1 MGIKLVT
8 SESAIHDAILKEMD
22 RVNRLTLRALSYLG
36 EKCVIEAR
44 DRSPEESWID
54 RTGNLRSSIGYVI
67 ASEGKI
73 IKYSDFTVVKNGSEG
88 PETGKTLAEEI
99 ARKYRSGYAL
109 VVVAGM
115 NYAEYVE
122 AMDNKVVLAS
132 AELFA
137 RQQLPS
143 IMQKLKSQIAS

>member
-67 ASEGKI
+67 ASGGEI

-88 PETGKTLAEEI
+88 PETGKTFAEEI

-143 IMQKLKSQIAS
+143 MMQKLKSQIAS

>member
-8 SESAIHDAILKEMD
+8 SESAIHDAFIQEID

-54 RTGNLRSSIGYVI
+54 RTGNLRSSIGYIIV
-67 ASEGKI
+67 SEGRI
-73 IKYSDFTVVKNGSEG
+73 IKYSDFAVVKNGSDG
-88 PETGKTLAEEI
+88 PEAGKTLAEEI
-99 ARKYRSGYAL
+99 AKKYHSGYVL

-122 AMDNKVVLAS
+122 AMDNKVVLVS

-143 IMQKLKSQIAS
+143 MMQKLKSQTAL

>member
-8 SESAIHDAILKEMD
+8 SESAIHDAIIQEID
-22 RVNRLTLRALSYLG
+22 RVNKLTLRALSYLG

-73 IKYSDFTVVKNGSEG
+73 IKYSDFTVVKNGSDG
-88 PETGKTLAEEI
+88 PEAGKALAEEI
-99 ARKYRSGYAL
+99 AKKYRSGYVL

-115 NYAEYVE
+115 SYAEYVE

-143 IMQKLKSQIAS
+143 MMHKLKSQTTS

>member
-8 SESAIHDAILKEMD
+8 SESAIHDAILKEVD
-22 RVNRLTLRALSYLG
+22 RVNRLTLRALSRLG
-36 EKCVIEAR
+36 EECVTEAR

-54 RTGNLRSSIGYVI
+54 RSGNLRSSIGYVI
-67 ASEGKI
+67 ASGGEI

-99 ARKYRSGYAL
+99 ARKYRSVYAL

-143 IMQKLKSQIAS
+143 MMQKLKSQIAS

>member
-8 SESAIHDAILKEMD
+8 SESAIHDAFIQEID

-67 ASEGKI
+67 ASEGEI

-99 ARKYRSGYAL
+99 ARKYRSGYVL

-143 IMQKLKSQIAS
+143 MMQKLKSQTSL

>member
-22 RVNRLTLRALSYLG
+22 MVNRLTLRALSYLG

-88 PETGKTLAEEI
+88 HETGKTLAEEI
-99 ARKYRSGYAL
+99 ARKYRSGYVL

-143 IMQKLKSQIAS
+143 MMQKLKSQIAS

>member
-8 SESAIHDAILKEMD
+8 SESAIHDAILKEIE
-22 RVNRLTLRALSYLG
+22 RVNILTIRALSRLG
-36 EKCVIEAR
+36 EECVIEAR
-44 DRSPEESWID
+44 GRSPEESWID
-54 RTGNLRSSIGYVI
+54 RSGNLRSSIGYVI
-67 ASEGKI
+67 ASEGRI
-73 IKYSDFTVVKNGSEG
+73 IKYSDFTVVKNGTEG
-88 PETGKTLAEEI
+88 PEAGKTLTEEI
-99 ARKYRSGYAL
+99 AKKYRSGYVL

-137 RQQLPS
+137 RQRLPS
-143 IMQKLKSQIAS
+143 MMQKLKSQIAS

>member
-8 SESAIHDAILKEMD
+8 SESAIHDAILKEIE
-22 RVNRLTLRALSYLG
+22 RVNILTIRALSRLG
-36 EKCVIEAR
+36 EECVIEAR
-44 DRSPEESWID
+44 VRSAEESWID
-54 RTGNLRSSIGYVI
+54 RSGNLRSSIGYVI
-67 ASEGKI
+67 ASEGRI
-73 IKYSDFTVVKNGSEG
+73 IKYSDFTVVKNGTEG
-88 PETGKTLAEEI
+88 PEAGKTLAEEI

-137 RQQLPS
+137 RQRLPS
-143 IMQKLKSQIAS
+143 MMQKLKSQIAS

>member
-109 VVVAGM
+109 VVVAYELCRIRGS
-115 NYAEYVE
+115 NGQQGCACVRRAVRTTAVAKYNAET
-122 AMDNKVVLAS
+122 
-132 AELFA
+132 
-137 RQQLPS
+137 
-143 IMQKLKSQIAS
+143 

>member
-44 DRSPEESWID
+44 DRSLEESWID

-67 ASEGKI
+67 ASGGEI

-143 IMQKLKSQIAS
+143 MMQKLKSQIAS

>member
-8 SESAIHDAILKEMD
+8 SESAIHDAILKEIE
-22 RVNRLTLRALSYLG
+22 RVNILTIRALSRLG
-36 EKCVIEAR
+36 EECVTEAR

-67 ASEGKI
+67 ASGGKI
-73 IKYSDFTVVKNGSEG
+73 IRYSDFSVVKNGTDG
-88 PETGKTLAEEI
+88 PKTGKALAEEI
-99 ARKYRSGYAL
+99 ARKYRSEYAL

-137 RQQLPS
+137 RQQLPNM
-143 IMQKLKSQIAS
+143 MQKLKSQIAS

>member
-8 SESAIHDAILKEMD
+8 SESAIHAAILKEMD

-67 ASEGKI
+67 ASGGEI

-143 IMQKLKSQIAS
+143 MMQKLKSQIAS

>member
-8 SESAIHDAILKEMD
+8 SESAIHDAFIQEID

-54 RTGNLRSSIGYVI
+54 RTGNLRSSIGYII
-67 ASEGKI
+67 ASGGEI
-73 IKYSDFTVVKNGSEG
+73 IKYSDFAVVKNGSDG
-88 PETGKTLAEEI
+88 PEAGKALAEEI
-99 ARKYRSGYAL
+99 AKKYRSGYAL

-122 AMDNKVVLAS
+122 AMDNKVVLVS

-143 IMQKLKSQIAS
+143 MMQKLKSQTAL

>member
-8 SESAIHDAILKEMD
+8 SESAIHDAILKEVD

-67 ASEGKI
+67 ASGGEI

-99 ARKYRSGYAL
+99 ARKYRSVYAL

-137 RQQLPS
+137 LQQLPS
-143 IMQKLKSQIAS
+143 MMQKLKSQIAS

>member
-8 SESAIHDAILKEMD
+8 SESAIHDAILKEVD

-67 ASEGKI
+67 ASGGEI

-137 RQQLPS
+137 RQRLPS
-143 IMQKLKSQIAS
+143 MMQKLKSQIAS

>member
-8 SESAIHDAILKEMD
+8 SESVIHDAILKEMD

-67 ASEGKI
+67 ASEGEI

-99 ARKYRSGYAL
+99 ARKYRSGYVL

-143 IMQKLKSQIAS
+143 MMQKLKSQIAS

>member
-8 SESAIHDAILKEMD
+8 SESAIHDAILKEVD

-67 ASEGKI
+67 ASGGEI

-88 PETGKTLAEEI
+88 RETGKTLAEEI
-99 ARKYRSGYAL
+99 ARKYRSVYAL

-143 IMQKLKSQIAS
+143 MMQKLKSQIAS